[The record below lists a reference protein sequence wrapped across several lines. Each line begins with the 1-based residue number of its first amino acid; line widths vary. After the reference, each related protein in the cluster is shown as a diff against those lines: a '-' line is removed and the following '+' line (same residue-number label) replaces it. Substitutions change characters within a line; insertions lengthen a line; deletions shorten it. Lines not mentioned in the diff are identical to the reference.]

1 MEAIF
6 QKVTPDDFDVDVL
19 LKASREGHL
28 YLSINCNNTSEELKA
43 EIISYVCKIETCVW
57 PQYVVHY
64 IDLWKEIL
72 HHPKFPID
80 DFRYKK
86 GQNIGCM
93 NKRKV
98 FAVVRYLNE
107 TCKIYRCFSAS
118 LARSLEGVTGKPSIY
133 TCSSN
138 NSSYALTI
146 GQMLAIDHIV
156 SRYTYINLNN
166 GYRSE

>member
-1 MEAIF
+1 MEAKF
-6 QKVTPDDFDVDVL
+6 QKITLEDFDVEAL
-19 LKASREGHL
+19 RRASREGYL
-28 YLSINCNNTSEELKA
+28 YLSREMYASSDQLK
-43 EIISYVCKIETCVW
+43 EDIISYVRKIEGFVK
-57 PQYVVHY
+57 PQFKDHY
-64 IDLWKEIL
+64 IDLWNEIL
-72 HHPKFPID
+72 NHLECHIN

-86 GQNIGCM
+86 GNNKGRM

-107 TCKIYRCFSAS
+107 TCKIYRCLSAS

-156 SRYTYINLNN
+156 SRYTYIK
-166 GYRSE
+166 